1 MFLVANANSLQTT
14 QFQQRVIN
22 SLQTI

>member
-1 MFLVANANSLQTT
+1 MFLVANDNSLQTT